1 MSTLYQ
7 RIRERREALKLSQAE
22 LAERLGYSDR
32 STIAKIEKGVNDITQ
47 SKISA
52 FAEALATT
60 PAYLMGWT
68 DDPID
73 YDDGDRLAEIPLS
86 YVQAC
91 DGDVRQAYAM
101 MKAVDEDYFREYT
114 IPSAVSPN
122 ASSLSD
128 EALRL
133 ALGYDKQLDTW
144 GRIQVRT
151 AMEQALTRRAE
162 DARAIQEKDNCI
174 QLPLAI
180 QTMGKGIAIQ
190 LPDSD
195 FETIL
200 VEGNGDTRRAIF
212 AVRVC
217 GNNSDWY
224 DNDILLFEKD
234 SYNGLNMFV
243 IDGLS
248 QIMTRADDKIYPIW
262 VGKEVI
268 SLTADIKCR
277 GHAFCFLRPEWV
289 KGNKPIFPEGY
300 QFKW

>member
-114 IPSAVSPN
+114 IPSTVSPN

-133 ALGYDKQLDTW
+133 ALAYDKQLDTW